1 VDRLSRAT
9 KRDRLAEL
17 EKKVEILEKA
27 LSEIYEMVN
36 SKSAPEFKNTFEFS
50 EVKNEDG
57 VRLIS
62 DPWTGGYIV
71 VDRNGGRH
79 PYSKR
84 DRAEQVFEYFK
95 KEKRV
100 VPAEEA
106 SSST

>member
-1 VDRLSRAT
+1 VDRLSKAT

-17 EKKVEILEKA
+17 EKKVDVLEKA
-27 LSEIYEMVN
+27 LSEIYEMVR
-36 SKSAPEFKNTFEFS
+36 SKSAPEFKSPFEFS

-71 VDRNGGRH
+71 VDRNGERH

-95 KEKRV
+95 KEKEV
-100 VPAEEA
+100 GPPKEGE
-106 SSST
+106 T